1 MQVSKK
7 GNKSQYNF
15 TIRDTA
21 VKKNFFLILINL
33 SQFNLVWWLGLIRV
47 ICFLIDLL
55 ISYWFGFQS
64 MQGLEEGQEEGR
76 SIRIG
81 ARINWKEGWDMCLGT
96 FHWGKVAPLPWE
108 PHPFVAN
115 SAAASREHCL
125 IDLLTHFV
133 EFCRSFR
140 ACSWDRGLHGQ
151 GGLFRK
157 QCPISRL
164 GFKVTQKLCL
174 LHINS
179 FWGTLVK
186 SVCLSVFL
194 FTG

>member
-81 ARINWKEGWDMCLGT
+81 AGYKLKRRVGYVPGDLPLGESGT
-96 FHWGKVAPLPWE
+96 ITLRAP
-108 PHPFVAN
+108 
-115 SAAASREHCL
+115 S
-125 IDLLTHFV
+125 
-133 EFCRSFR
+133 
-140 ACSWDRGLHGQ
+140 
-151 GGLFRK
+151 
-157 QCPISRL
+157 
-164 GFKVTQKLCL
+164 LC
-174 LHINS
+174 
-179 FWGTLVK
+179 G
-186 SVCLSVFL
+186 
-194 FTG
+194 